1 MRVLMLFRIVFSL
14 LISSLVLASS
24 AFAENDSPAMPIYI
38 ELRPDFIVNYTTE
51 NNRLKYIKASIT
63 LRASGPQSASII
75 EDNMP
80 IVRDGLVI
88 YLSELKSEQVIG
100 ALAREESRKGAILI
114 LNEKLKDETGQ
125 EPVLDVLF
133 SSFVTQ

>member
-1 MRVLMLFRIVFSL
+1 MLFRIVFSL

-24 AFAENDSPAMPIYI
+24 AFAENDSPAVPIYI
-38 ELRPDFIVNYTTE
+38 ELRPDFIVNYKAE

-63 LRASGPQSASII
+63 IRASGPQNAAII

-88 YLSELKSEQVIG
+88 YLSDLKSEHVTG
-100 ALAREESRKGAILI
+100 AIAREASRKAAIDV
-114 LNEKLKDETGQ
+114 LNEKLKEETGQ

>member
-63 LRASGPQSASII
+63 LRASGPQSAGII

-100 ALAREESRKGAILI
+100 ALAREESRKGAILV

>member
-1 MRVLMLFRIVFSL
+1 MLFRIVFSL
-14 LISSLVLASS
+14 LISSILMTSS
-24 AFAENDSPAMPIYI
+24 AFAENDSQEMPIYI
-38 ELRPDFIVNYTTE
+38 ELRPDFIVNYTTQ

-63 LRASGPQSASII
+63 LRASGAQNAGIVES
-75 EDNMP
+75 NMP
-80 IVRDGLVI
+80 IVRDALVI

-100 ALAREESRKGAILI
+100 AIAREESRKGAIQV
-114 LNEKLKDETGQ
+114 LNEKLKEETGQ

>member
-1 MRVLMLFRIVFSL
+1 MLFRIVFSL

-24 AFAENDSPAMPIYI
+24 AFAENDSPSMPVYI

-63 LRASGPQSASII
+63 IRASGAQSAGII
-75 EDNMP
+75 EANMP

-88 YLSELKSEQVIG
+88 YLSELRASQLKG
-100 ALAREESRKGAILI
+100 AIAREESRKGAIDV
-114 LNEKLKDETGQ
+114 LNEKLKEETGQ
-125 EPVLDVLF
+125 EPILDVLF

>member
-1 MRVLMLFRIVFSL
+1 MLFRIVFSL

>member
-1 MRVLMLFRIVFSL
+1 MLFRIVFSL

-63 LRASGPQSASII
+63 LRASGPQSAGII

-100 ALAREESRKGAILI
+100 ALAREESRKGAILV

>member
-1 MRVLMLFRIVFSL
+1 MLFRIVFSL

-24 AFAENDSPAMPIYI
+24 AFAENDSPAVPIYI

-100 ALAREESRKGAILI
+100 ALAREASRKGAILV
-114 LNEKLKDETGQ
+114 LNEKLKEETGQ

>member
-1 MRVLMLFRIVFSL
+1 MLFRIVFSL

-24 AFAENDSPAMPIYI
+24 AFAENDSPAVPIYI

-63 LRASGPQSASII
+63 LRASGPQNAGII

-100 ALAREESRKGAILI
+100 ALAREESRKGAIVV
-114 LNEKLKDETGQ
+114 LNEKLKEETGQ